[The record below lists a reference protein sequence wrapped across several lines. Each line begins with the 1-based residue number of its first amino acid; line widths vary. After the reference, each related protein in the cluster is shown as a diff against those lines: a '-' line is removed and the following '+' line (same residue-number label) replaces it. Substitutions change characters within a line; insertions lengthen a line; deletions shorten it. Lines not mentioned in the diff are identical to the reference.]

1 MQQFELR
8 GPLPADPSTT
18 VLEASAGT
26 GKTFALAPLVT
37 RYLAEG
43 VATLDEMLLITF
55 GRAASRELRER
66 VRSQIRDAAAV
77 FDDPGLIGDNELL
90 GYLVDCDDEER
101 AARRGRLRAALA
113 NFAATTTHQLCQLVL
128 KSLGVA
134 GDTDAGVTL
143 VESLDD
149 LVVEIVDDLY
159 LSHFGQRVDDPPF
172 SRGEGLRLARA
183 AVNNPGTQLRPPDP
197 APGTEA
203 GARLGFANA
212 VLAELERRKRRAGIL
227 GYDDLLSRL
236 ANALAAPDS
245 PARARMR
252 ERWRIVMVDE
262 FQDTD
267 LTQWQVVERAF
278 GGQCT
283 VILIGDPKQAIYAFR
298 GGDIVTY
305 LQAARTAGERRTL
318 GVNWRTD
325 SALVERLQTVLRC
338 DELGDPKIKVHDVEA
353 HYRGHRLAGAPHN
366 TPFRL
371 RVVSRAAFGIS
382 GTKTIAVDRLM

>member
-1 MQQFELR
+1 MQPFDLR

-26 GKTFALAPLVT
+26 GKTFALAALVT

-90 GYLVDCDDEER
+90 GYLLDCDEEER
-101 AARRGRLRAALA
+101 AARRARLRDALA
-113 NFAATTTHQLCQLVL
+113 NFDAATIATTHQFCQLVL

-159 LSHFGQRVDDPPF
+159 LSHFGQRVEDPPF

-183 AVNNPGTQLRPPDP
+183 AVNNPGTQLRPSDP

-236 ANALAAPDS
+236 A
-245 PARARMR
+245 
-252 ERWRIVMVDE
+252 
-262 FQDTD
+262 
-267 LTQWQVVERAF
+267 
-278 GGQCT
+278 
-283 VILIGDPKQAIYAFR
+283 
-298 GGDIVTY
+298 
-305 LQAARTAGERRTL
+305 TA
-318 GVNWRTD
+318 
-325 SALVERLQTVLRC
+325 
-338 DELGDPKIKVHDVEA
+338 
-353 HYRGHRLAGAPHN
+353 LAGAGL
-366 TPFRL
+366 T
-371 RVVSRAAFGIS
+371 RA
-382 GTKTIAVDRLM
+382 GTHAGAVAHRHGR